1 VIAVLAAAPITI
13 TIGCVCKVILMLLWL
28 PGQVSK
34 KAV

>member
-1 VIAVLAAAPITI
+1 VIGVLAAAPI